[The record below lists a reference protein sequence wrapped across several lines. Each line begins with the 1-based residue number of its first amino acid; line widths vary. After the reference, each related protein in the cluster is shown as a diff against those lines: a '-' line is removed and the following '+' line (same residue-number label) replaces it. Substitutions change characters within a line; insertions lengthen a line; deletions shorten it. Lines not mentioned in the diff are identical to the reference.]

1 MKKLIRR
8 VGICLFA
15 AGFLWTASL
24 LRDQR
29 TLEDSLI
36 RLHVVANSDSPQDQQ
51 QKLQVRD
58 AILESIQEA
67 MSQVADRDAAQ
78 AYLEENLPKLESIA
92 NQTLEK
98 LGSPCHAVVSL
109 CQEAFDT
116 RYYDTF
122 TLPAGIYEALRIT
135 IGEGEGHNWWCVA
148 FPTLCLPAVSE
159 DVDAVA
165 ADAGLSQPIRGAI
178 IGQEPYHLR
187 FYFLDLLGKVQTKF
201 AS

>member
-15 AGFLWTASL
+15 AGFLWTAAL
-24 LRDQR
+24 VRDQK

-36 RLHVVANSDSPQDQQ
+36 RLHVVANSDSDRDQQ

-58 AILESIQEA
+58 AILASIQGA
-67 MSQVADRDAAQ
+67 MTQVADRDAARD
-78 AYLEENLPKLESIA
+78 YLEENLPKLQYIA
-92 NQTLEK
+92 NKTLEK
-98 LGSPCHAVVSL
+98 LGSPHRAVVSL
-109 CQEAFDT
+109 CREAFDT

-122 TLPAGIYEALRIT
+122 TLPAGIYESLRIT

-148 FPTLCLPAVSE
+148 FPTLCLPAASQE
-159 DVDAVA
+159 VDAVA

-178 IGQEPYHLR
+178 TGQEPYHLR
-187 FYFLDLLGKVQTKF
+187 FFFMDLLGKVQTKL